1 MYIDRRGILNIKQLT
16 DDRILITLC
25 HDDVKAFNLDFDTI
39 AMSDP
44 HQNKIILR
52 LLQLALST
60 TGLDSKNK
68 TVVLEA
74 LQNNDDLLILVSLSK
89 KTKRKKYRIKRVT
102 QYPCYR
108 FDNCEH
114 MLTAIK
120 KLYNTDALFYNN
132 SAFCY
137 KNRYYLVFDYPF
149 VSKKAKSILS
159 EYSSTVR
166 GVKPFIARLNEC
178 GKKLSGG
185 NAVIHIGC
193 SL

>member
-1 MYIDRRGILNIKQLT
+1 MYIDRRGILKIKQLT

-25 HDDVKAFNLDFDTI
+25 HDDIEAFNLDFDTI
-39 AMSDP
+39 TLSDP
-44 HQNKIILR
+44 HSNKILLR
-52 LLQLALST
+52 LLKLALST
-60 TGLDSKNK
+60 TESDSKNK
-68 TVVLEA
+68 TIVLEA
-74 LQNNDDLLILVSLSK
+74 IENDDGILILLSLSK
-89 KTKRKKYRIKRVT
+89 KSKRKKYRIKRVSEH
-102 QYPCYR
+102 PCYR

-114 MLTAIK
+114 MLSAIK
-120 KLYNTDALFYNN
+120 KLYHTDILFYNN

-137 KNRYYLVFDYPF
+137 KNKYYLVFDYPF

-185 NAVIHIGC
+185 NAVIHIGS